1 MATLAMAMPLA
12 GPSRLPIEPMAFNLD
27 LACPSALS
35 HKPVSGS
42 QWPFNTFGP
51 ATLQHEET
59 ASFVRRRY
67 LETLF
72 IPEVIHL
79 RLSGS
84 SKLII
89 QELASLAGIVVDVA
103 RVDPSLLAGIIGP
116 LLLSVKGI
124 EKRHRQI
131 VQGLVQ
137 AIVTDMTS
145 SSIPEVKQAL
155 REEAITKS
163 GLEAQ
168 EVSVIRFAVE
178 LRAGSRKVT
187 EGNEVVVVKK
197 LVEELEKRE

>member
-1 MATLAMAMPLA
+1 M
-12 GPSRLPIEPMAFNLD
+12 
-27 LACPSALS
+27 
-35 HKPVSGS
+35 
-42 QWPFNTFGP
+42 
-51 ATLQHEET
+51 
-59 ASFVRRRY
+59 
-67 LETLF
+67 
-72 IPEVIHL
+72 
-79 RLSGS
+79 
-84 SKLII
+84 
-89 QELASLAGIVVDVA
+89 ASLAGFVVDVA

-124 EKRHRQI
+124 EKRHRQT

-187 EGNEVVVVKK
+187 EGNEAIVVKK